1 MNLDKKILSLKGEEI
16 PKSFPTKKDID
27 NLPKDEQG
35 NPDMTKLEKETVGN
49 IILNSLMNYVV
60 QDKREGFYI
69 NTIAQSVISGG
80 KVEFK
85 DKLKNFL
92 VEVLE
97 DAIMRK
103 DIEEVEKDGKK
114 VKQEKV
120 KGLYVAWAI
129 AQVLN
134 ELGIKE

>member
-1 MNLDKKILSLKGEEI
+1 MNLDKKILSLQGEEI

-27 NLPKDEQG
+27 NLPKDKQG
-35 NPDMTKLEKETVGN
+35 NPDMDKLEKETVGN

-60 QDKREGFYI
+60 QDKKEGFYI
-69 NTIAQSVISGG
+69 NTIAQLVILGG
-80 KVEFK
+80 KVELK

-97 DAIMRK
+97 DAMMRK
-103 DIEEVEKDGKK
+103 DVEEVEKDGKK

-120 KGLYVAWAI
+120 KGLYVA
-129 AQVLN
+129 
-134 ELGIKE
+134 